1 MKSWSL
7 SDIAALVGATMRG
20 GDSQLSINGLATLK
34 SASASQL
41 SFLANPLYRAALSQT
56 QAGAVLIRPQDAEGY
71 DGCVLLVANP
81 YAAYAQLTHHF
92 DRTPKPSAGIHAQA
106 IVNATATI
114 DANAAVD
121 AGAIVG
127 EEAMIGAGTVIESG
141 AVIGAR
147 VQIGKNCR
155 IRANAVIHHD
165 CILGDRVTVHSGAI
179 IGDDGFG
186 FAPHQ
191 GRWHK
196 IAQIGR
202 VVLHNDVDIGCN
214 TTIDRGALDDTVIHE
229 GAIIDNQ
236 VQIAHNVV
244 IGAHTAIAACCGIS
258 GSSRI
263 GAHCV
268 LAGGVGLVGHIEI
281 CDKVHITGMTMITK
295 SITKSGSYSSGTA
308 FDSTDNWKKMAVR
321 LKKLDDMAKR
331 LRELEKLVQQL
342 SLPTPDESSHDG

>member
-1 MKSWSL
+1 MQTWTL
-7 SDIAALVGATMRG
+7 NDIAQLVGAAVRG
-20 GDSQLSINGLATLK
+20 NANHAIDGLATLK
-34 SASASQL
+34 SATETQL
-41 SFLANPLYRAALSQT
+41 SFLANPLYSAALVST
-56 QAGAVLIRPQDAEGY
+56 QAGAVLLRPEDAETYQGNA
-71 DGCVLLVANP
+71 LLVANP

-92 DRTPKPSAGIHAQA
+92 DRTPKPLAGHHPQAVISALA
-106 IVNATATI
+106 VI
-114 DANAAVD
+114 DSSVS
-121 AGAIVG
+121 
-127 EEAMIGAGTVIESG
+127 IGACAVVAED
-141 AVIGAR
+141 AVIGAGSIVEAGAIIGAR
-147 VQIGKNCR
+147 VHIGRNCR

-165 CILGDRVTVHSGAI
+165 CVIGDRVTIHSGAI

-202 VVLHNDVDIGCN
+202 VVLHNDVDIGSN
-214 TTIDRGALDDTVIHE
+214 TTIDRGALDDTIIHE

-236 VQIAHNVV
+236 VHIAHNVV
-244 IGAHTAIAACCGIS
+244 IGAHTAIAGCCGIS
-258 GSSRI
+258 GSTTI

-331 LRELEKLVQQL
+331 MRELEKLVQQL
-342 SLPTPDESSHDG
+342 SLPKRDESEHDG

>member
-1 MKSWSL
+1 MTTWTL
-7 SDIAALVGATMRG
+7 ARIAELVGG
-20 GDSQLSINGLATLK
+20 VVQGNPEYSIHGLATLK
-34 SASASQL
+34 SAQAHQL
-41 SFLANPLYRAALSQT
+41 SFLANPLYKSALLST
-56 QAGAVLIRPQDAEGY
+56 QAGAVLLSADDASTYQGQALI
-71 DGCVLLVANP
+71 VKSP
-81 YAAYAQLTHHF
+81 YAAYAQLTHYF
-92 DRTPKPSAGIHAQA
+92 DRTPTPTVGIHPQA
-106 IVNATATI
+106 IIAASATI
-114 DANAAVD
+114 DPTACIA
-121 AGAIVG
+121 AGAVIG
-127 EEAMIGAGTVIESG
+127 EDAVIGAGTMIESG
-141 AVIGAR
+141 AVVGAR
-147 VQIGKNCR
+147 VTMGNQCR

-165 CILGDRVTVHSGAI
+165 CLLGNRVTIHSGAV

-202 VVLHNDVDIGCN
+202 VVLHDDVDIGSN
-214 TTIDRGALDDTVIHE
+214 TTIDRGALDDTIIHQ

-236 VQIAHNVV
+236 VQIAHNVE

-258 GSSRI
+258 GSSKI

-295 SITKSGSYSSGTA
+295 SITKAGSYSSGTA

-331 LRELEKLVQQL
+331 VRELETLVKQL
-342 SLPTPDESSHDG
+342 TANQSSV

>member
-1 MKSWSL
+1 MKSWTL
-7 SDIAALVGATMRG
+7 GDIAAIVGATIRG
-20 GDSQLSINGLATLK
+20 GDSNQIIDGLATLK
-34 SASASQL
+34 SAQSSHL
-41 SFLANPLYRAALSQT
+41 SFLANSLYRAALTTT
-56 QAGAVLIRPQDAEGY
+56 QAGAVLIRSQDAEGY
-71 DGCVLLVANP
+71 GGCALLVANP

-92 DRTPKPSAGIHAQA
+92 DRTPKPSSGIHPQA
-106 IVNATATI
+106 SVHASAVI
-114 DANAAVD
+114 DESACIAACAVI
-121 AGAIVG
+121 A
-127 EEAMIGAGTVIESG
+127 EEVIIGAGSIVESG

-147 VQIGKNCR
+147 VRVGKNCR

-165 CILGDRVTVHSGAI
+165 CVLGDRVTIHSGAI

-191 GRWHK
+191 GGWFK

-214 TTIDRGALDDTVIHE
+214 TTIDRGALDDTIIHE

-236 VQIAHNVV
+236 VHIAHNVV
-244 IGAHTAIAACCGIS
+244 IGAHTAIAGCCGIS
-258 GSSRI
+258 GSTTI

-321 LKKLDDMAKR
+321 LKKLDEMAKR
-331 LRELEKLVQQL
+331 MRELEKLVQQL
-342 SLPTPDESSHDG
+342 SLPKPDESAHDG